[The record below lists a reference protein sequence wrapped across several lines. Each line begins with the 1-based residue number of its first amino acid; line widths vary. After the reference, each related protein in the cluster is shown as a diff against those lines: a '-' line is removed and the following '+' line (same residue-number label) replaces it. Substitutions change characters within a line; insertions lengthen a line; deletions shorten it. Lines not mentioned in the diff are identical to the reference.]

1 MYTRRAYETRG
12 RALAQPMGRD
22 NGSHRL
28 PYNLVREAMYS
39 PRISRTA
46 RYNGLKLIP

>member
-1 MYTRRAYETRG
+1 
-12 RALAQPMGRD
+12 MGRD

-28 PYNLVREAMYS
+28 PVQPVRGGNVLH

-46 RYNGLKLIP
+46 RYNGLKLIPWVPSMGGSLW